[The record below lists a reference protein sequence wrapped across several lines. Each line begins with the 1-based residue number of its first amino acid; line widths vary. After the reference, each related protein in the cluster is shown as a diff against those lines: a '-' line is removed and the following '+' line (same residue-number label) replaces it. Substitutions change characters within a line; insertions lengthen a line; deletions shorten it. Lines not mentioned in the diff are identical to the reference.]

1 MFDLCKIVRNGVATS
16 FYVSNNHNNFK
27 NPLWKKNTFFIWK
40 FDEVNED
47 WKLAEEGD
55 LFVFLQ
61 CPYFI
66 DHSKPNQTS
75 SNDHLCVAFIV
86 NIKLNLIW
94 RENKRGKPCDQMA
107 R

>member
-47 WKLAEEGD
+47 WKLAE
-55 LFVFLQ
+55 
-61 CPYFI
+61 
-66 DHSKPNQTS
+66 
-75 SNDHLCVAFIV
+75 
-86 NIKLNLIW
+86 
-94 RENKRGKPCDQMA
+94 
-107 R
+107 